1 MNLSMAIV
9 FLFSGAALT
18 MLGIVLY
25 KRVSQDEKEHKKH
38 P

>member
-1 MNLSMAIV
+1 MNLSLAIV

-25 KRVSQDEKEHKKH
+25 KRMQEDEKKGR
-38 P
+38 